1 MIEKAAIFFK
11 TAKDSKQKLVNEK
24 ILSYVSTDQDK
35 NMEMKYTLKVMFKTY
50 QCNISK
56 EWVKKMKPRR
66 RFAKLLQSYFSQKFL
81 IKNWRNIKN

>member
-1 MIEKAAIFFK
+1 MIKKAAIFFK
-11 TAKDSKQKLVNEK
+11 TAKDSKHKFVNDK